1 MFGGAQA
8 ASLFFSAA
16 CRKAHRT
23 FTARNS
29 CATVG
34 VVGKLPTTTGWQP
47 VLPRTGKALPLS
59 HTFAWGRRLNYLSRM
74 PADVSIPDAEDLK
87 SRVRELRRF
96 L

>member
-1 MFGGAQA
+1 MFRGAQA

-29 CATVG
+29 CTTVG

-47 VLPRTGKALPLS
+47 VLPGTGERFRFLTLCM
-59 HTFAWGRRLNYLSRM
+59 GRRLNYLSRM
-74 PADVSIPDAEDLK
+74 PVDVSIPDAEDLK